1 MGKLVDAWVQHRA
14 VAIVTFEIFWI
25 LVFLLE
31 AATGATGA
39 EISGFVYAN
48 F

>member
-1 MGKLVDAWVQHRA
+1 MKQLVAFWVANRD

-25 LVFLLE
+25 VVFLLE
-31 AATGATGA
+31 AYTSGTGAGVTQ
-39 EISGFVYAN
+39 FVYVN